1 MATAKLWKLFFQHY
15 YNSNTVS
22 YKNTVKASQIID
34 FSQYGTSK
42 ELNEMGEGYPVLRLN
57 EFNYSFISHPDKYCS
72 LLDIDAY
79 HGLQLKKD
87 DVLICRTNGNPK
99 FVGRSAIVP
108 KDYDYAFASYLF
120 RIRPNRKYI
129 NSATLVA
136 FLNSKYGRLEIEKY
150 SMVGNQA
157 NFSPA
162 KFREI
167 SIPVFSKDLNDK
179 IEDITYRA
187 FQKLEMSESL
197 YSEAANN
204 MLECLDLNDFTASSN
219 SCNVKT
225 LKESFIETG
234 RLDAEYY
241 QPKYDD
247 ILHHIQA
254 YKYGSKNLA
263 EICDIKEENFT
274 PKDDTTYK
282 YVELANIGKYGNIIG
297 CSQQKG
303 EDLPSR
309 ARRIVSKNDV
319 VISSLEGSLDSCA
332 LVEEDYDGALCSTGF
347 YVLKSSVLNSETLLV
362 LFKSPLV
369 KELMR
374 KGCSGTILT
383 AIGRQE
389 LERIPI
395 PLIRQE
401 IQEEIAQHVQSSM
414 SLRKESQQLLEHAK
428 LTVEGAIQNE
438 GGKIASEYYVLQ
450 EKSAMELHIAIYV
463 LLHEVGIISNDA
475 KVKVSNVVCSCKKLS
490 DSFLASGRLDAEYYQ
505 PKYDLLF
512 EKLKGFPTATIK
524 EIATIQKSIE
534 PGSDAYQEEGIPFI
548 RVANLSKFGLS
559 NSDVKL
565 DTTQFA
571 DTIRPQKDTI
581 LLSKDGSVGIAYKME
596 ETQDVITS
604 SAILHLQLTTPNVL
618 PDYLTLVLN
627 SIVVKLQA
635 ERDAGGSIIQHWKPS
650 EIEHVIIPIL
660 PMNEQQMIANKI
672 KQSFKMREDAQDLL
686 LQAKCIIETTIE
698 NKESH
703 FIAAENLLP
712 AAEGSAN
719 CGRE

>member
-1 MATAKLWKLFFQHY
+1 MLEGLEICEVPFSRVIGNDIVRMESEF

-22 YKNTVKASQIID
+22 YKNTVKASHIID

-108 KDYDYAFASYLF
+108 KNYDYAFASYLF

-401 IQEEIAQHVQSSM
+401 IQDEIAQHVQSSI
-414 SLRKESQQLLEHAK
+414 SLRKESQQLLEYAK
-428 LTVEGAIQNE
+428 LTVEGAIQNG
-438 GGKIASEYYVLQ
+438 GGKIASDYYVLQ

-660 PMNEQQMIANKI
+660 PMNEQQMITNKI

-686 LQAKCIIETTIE
+686 LQAKCIIETAIE
-698 NKESH
+698 K
-703 FIAAENLLP
+703 
-712 AAEGSAN
+712 
-719 CGRE
+719 

>member
-1 MATAKLWKLFFQHY
+1 MLEGLEICEVPFSRVIGNDIVRMESEF

-401 IQEEIAQHVQSSM
+401 IQEEIAQHVQSSI
-414 SLRKESQQLLEHAK
+414 SLRKESQQLLEYAK
-428 LTVEGAIQNE
+428 LTVEGAIQNG
-438 GGKIASEYYVLQ
+438 GGKIASDYYVLQ

-686 LQAKCIIETTIE
+686 LQAKCIIETAIE
-698 NKESH
+698 K
-703 FIAAENLLP
+703 
-712 AAEGSAN
+712 
-719 CGRE
+719 

>member
-1 MATAKLWKLFFQHY
+1 MLEGLEICEVPFSRVIGNDIVRMESEF

-401 IQEEIAQHVQSSM
+401 IQDEIAQHVQSSI
-414 SLRKESQQLLEHAK
+414 SLRKESQQLLEYAK
-428 LTVEGAIQNE
+428 LTVEGAIQNG
-438 GGKIASEYYVLQ
+438 GGKIASDYYVLQ

-475 KVKVSNVVCSCKKLS
+475 KIKVSNVVCSCKKLS

-660 PMNEQQMIANKI
+660 PMNEQQMITNKI

-686 LQAKCIIETTIE
+686 LQAKCIIETAIE
-698 NKESH
+698 K
-703 FIAAENLLP
+703 
-712 AAEGSAN
+712 
-719 CGRE
+719 

>member
-1 MATAKLWKLFFQHY
+1 MF
-15 YNSNTVS
+15 VS
-22 YKNTVKASQIID
+22 YKNTVKASHIID

-401 IQEEIAQHVQSSM
+401 IQDEIAQHVQSSI
-414 SLRKESQQLLEHAK
+414 SLRKESQQLLEYAK
-428 LTVEGAIQNE
+428 LTVEGAIQNG
-438 GGKIASEYYVLQ
+438 GGKIASDYYVLQ

-660 PMNEQQMIANKI
+660 PMNEQQMITNKI

-686 LQAKCIIETTIE
+686 LQAKCIIETAIE
-698 NKESH
+698 K
-703 FIAAENLLP
+703 
-712 AAEGSAN
+712 
-719 CGRE
+719 

>member
-1 MATAKLWKLFFQHY
+1 MLEGLEICEVPFSRVIGNDIVRMESEF

-22 YKNTVKASQIID
+22 YKNTVKASHIID

-401 IQEEIAQHVQSSM
+401 IQDEIAQHVQSSI
-414 SLRKESQQLLEHAK
+414 SLRKESQQLLEYAK
-428 LTVEGAIQNE
+428 LTVEGAIQNG
-438 GGKIASEYYVLQ
+438 GGKIASDYYVLQ

-534 PGSDAYQEEGIPFI
+534 PGSDAYQEEDIPFI

-660 PMNEQQMIANKI
+660 PMNEQQMITNKI

-686 LQAKCIIETTIE
+686 LQAKCIIETAIE
-698 NKESH
+698 K
-703 FIAAENLLP
+703 
-712 AAEGSAN
+712 
-719 CGRE
+719 

>member
-1 MATAKLWKLFFQHY
+1 MLEGLEICEVPFSRVIGNDIVRMESEF

-297 CSQQKG
+297 CSQQKA
-303 EDLPSR
+303 EDLPLR

-401 IQEEIAQHVQSSM
+401 IQDEIAQHVQSSI
-414 SLRKESQQLLEHAK
+414 SLRKESQQLLEYAK
-428 LTVEGAIQNE
+428 LTVEGAIQNG
-438 GGKIASEYYVLQ
+438 GGKIASDYYVLQ

-660 PMNEQQMIANKI
+660 PMNEQQMITNKI

-686 LQAKCIIETTIE
+686 LQAKCIIETAIE
-698 NKESH
+698 K
-703 FIAAENLLP
+703 
-712 AAEGSAN
+712 
-719 CGRE
+719 

>member
-1 MATAKLWKLFFQHY
+1 MLEGLEICEVPFSRVIGNDIVRMESEF

-204 MLECLDLNDFTASSN
+204 MLECLDLNDFTTSSN

-401 IQEEIAQHVQSSM
+401 IQEEIAQHVQSSI
-414 SLRKESQQLLEHAK
+414 SLRKESQQLLEQAR
-428 LTVEGAIQNE
+428 LTVEGAIQNG

-686 LQAKCIIETTIE
+686 LQAKCIIETAIE
-698 NKESH
+698 K
-703 FIAAENLLP
+703 
-712 AAEGSAN
+712 
-719 CGRE
+719 

>member
-1 MATAKLWKLFFQHY
+1 MLEGLEICEVPFSRVIGNDIVRMESEF

-204 MLECLDLNDFTASSN
+204 MLECLDLNDFTTSSN

-401 IQEEIAQHVQSSM
+401 IQEEIAQHVQSSI

-428 LTVEGAIQNE
+428 LTVEGAIQNGGG

-604 SAILHLQLTTPNVL
+604 SAILHLQLTTSNVL

-686 LQAKCIIETTIE
+686 LQAKCIIETAIE
-698 NKESH
+698 K
-703 FIAAENLLP
+703 
-712 AAEGSAN
+712 
-719 CGRE
+719 

>member
-1 MATAKLWKLFFQHY
+1 MLEGLEICEVPFSRVIGNDIVRMESEF

-401 IQEEIAQHVQSSM
+401 IQEEIAQHVQSSI

-428 LTVEGAIQNE
+428 LTVEGAIQNGG

-686 LQAKCIIETTIE
+686 LQAKCIIETAIE
-698 NKESH
+698 K
-703 FIAAENLLP
+703 
-712 AAEGSAN
+712 
-719 CGRE
+719 

>member
-1 MATAKLWKLFFQHY
+1 MLEGLEICEVPFSRVIGNDIVRMESEF

-234 RLDAEYY
+234 RLDSEYY

-263 EICDIKEENFT
+263 EICDIKEENFI

-401 IQEEIAQHVQSSM
+401 IQEEIAQHVQSSI

-428 LTVEGAIQNE
+428 LTVEGAIQG

-618 PDYLTLVLN
+618 PDYLT
-627 SIVVKLQA
+627 
-635 ERDAGGSIIQHWKPS
+635 
-650 EIEHVIIPIL
+650 
-660 PMNEQQMIANKI
+660 
-672 KQSFKMREDAQDLL
+672 
-686 LQAKCIIETTIE
+686 
-698 NKESH
+698 
-703 FIAAENLLP
+703 
-712 AAEGSAN
+712 
-719 CGRE
+719 

>member
-1 MATAKLWKLFFQHY
+1 MEGLEICEVPFSRVIGNDIVRMESEF

-234 RLDAEYY
+234 RLDSEYY

-263 EICDIKEENFT
+263 EICDIKEENFI

-401 IQEEIAQHVQSSM
+401 IQEEIAQHVQSSI

-428 LTVEGAIQNE
+428 LTVEGAIQG

-650 EIEHVIIPIL
+650 EIEHIIIPIL

-672 KQSFKMREDAQDLL
+672 KQSFKMRKDAQDLL
-686 LQAKCIIETTIE
+686 LQAKCIIETAIE
-698 NKESH
+698 K
-703 FIAAENLLP
+703 
-712 AAEGSAN
+712 
-719 CGRE
+719 

>member
-1 MATAKLWKLFFQHY
+1 MPFSRVIGNDIVRMESEF

-57 EFNYSFISHPDKYCS
+57 EFNYSFISHPDKYCN

-401 IQEEIAQHVQSSM
+401 IQEEIAQHVQSSI

-428 LTVEGAIQNE
+428 LTVEGAIQNG

-475 KVKVSNVVCSCKKLS
+475 KVKVSNVVCSCKKKLS

-524 EIATIQKSIE
+524 EIANIQKSIE

-686 LQAKCIIETTIE
+686 LQAKCIIETAIE
-698 NKESH
+698 K
-703 FIAAENLLP
+703 
-712 AAEGSAN
+712 
-719 CGRE
+719 

>member
-1 MATAKLWKLFFQHY
+1 MESEF

-303 EDLPSR
+303 EDLPLR

-401 IQEEIAQHVQSSM
+401 IQDEIAQHVQSSI
-414 SLRKESQQLLEHAK
+414 SLRKESQQLLEYAK
-428 LTVEGAIQNE
+428 LTVEGAIQNG
-438 GGKIASEYYVLQ
+438 GGKIASDYYVLQ

-660 PMNEQQMIANKI
+660 PMNEQQMITNKI

-686 LQAKCIIETTIE
+686 LQAKCIIETAIE
-698 NKESH
+698 K
-703 FIAAENLLP
+703 
-712 AAEGSAN
+712 
-719 CGRE
+719 

>member
-1 MATAKLWKLFFQHY
+1 MLEGLEICEVPFSRVIGNDIVRMESEF

-22 YKNTVKASQIID
+22 YKNTVKASHIID

-401 IQEEIAQHVQSSM
+401 IQDEIAQHVQSSI
-414 SLRKESQQLLEHAK
+414 SLRKESQQLLEYAK
-428 LTVEGAIQNE
+428 LTVEGAIQNG
-438 GGKIASEYYVLQ
+438 GGKIASDYSVLQ

-660 PMNEQQMIANKI
+660 PMNEQQMITNKI

-686 LQAKCIIETTIE
+686 LQAKCIIETAIE
-698 NKESH
+698 K
-703 FIAAENLLP
+703 
-712 AAEGSAN
+712 
-719 CGRE
+719 

>member
-1 MATAKLWKLFFQHY
+1 MLEGLEICEVPFSRVIGNDIVRMESEF

-22 YKNTVKASQIID
+22 YKNSVKASHIID

-401 IQEEIAQHVQSSM
+401 IQDEIAQHVQSSI
-414 SLRKESQQLLEHAK
+414 SLRKESQQLLEYAK
-428 LTVEGAIQNE
+428 LTVEGAIQNG
-438 GGKIASEYYVLQ
+438 GGKIASDYYVLQ

-475 KVKVSNVVCSCKKLS
+475 KIKVSNVVCSCKKLS

-534 PGSDAYQEEGIPFI
+534 PGSDAYQEKGIPFI

-660 PMNEQQMIANKI
+660 PMNEQQMITNKI

-686 LQAKCIIETTIE
+686 LQAKCIIETAIE
-698 NKESH
+698 K
-703 FIAAENLLP
+703 
-712 AAEGSAN
+712 
-719 CGRE
+719 

>member
-1 MATAKLWKLFFQHY
+1 MLEGLEICEVPFSRVIGNDIVRMESEF

-22 YKNTVKASQIID
+22 YKNTVKASHIID

-401 IQEEIAQHVQSSM
+401 IQDEIAQHVQSSI
-414 SLRKESQQLLEHAK
+414 SLRKESQQLLEYAK
-428 LTVEGAIQNE
+428 LTVEGAIPNG
-438 GGKIASEYYVLQ
+438 GGKIASDYYVLQ

-660 PMNEQQMIANKI
+660 PMNEQQMITNKI

-686 LQAKCIIETTIE
+686 LQAKCIIETAIE
-698 NKESH
+698 K
-703 FIAAENLLP
+703 
-712 AAEGSAN
+712 
-719 CGRE
+719 

>member
-1 MATAKLWKLFFQHY
+1 MLEGLEICEVPFSRVIGNDIVRMESEF

-22 YKNTVKASQIID
+22 YKNTVKASHIID

-347 YVLKSSVLNSETLLV
+347 YVLKSNVLNSETLLV

-401 IQEEIAQHVQSSM
+401 IQDEIAQHVQSSI
-414 SLRKESQQLLEHAK
+414 SLRKESQQLLEYAK
-428 LTVEGAIQNE
+428 LTVEGAIQNG
-438 GGKIASEYYVLQ
+438 GGKIASDYYVLQ

-660 PMNEQQMIANKI
+660 PMNEQQMITNKI

-686 LQAKCIIETTIE
+686 LQAKCIIETAIE
-698 NKESH
+698 K
-703 FIAAENLLP
+703 
-712 AAEGSAN
+712 
-719 CGRE
+719 

>member
-1 MATAKLWKLFFQHY
+1 MLEGLEICEVPFSRVIGNDIVRMESEF

-22 YKNTVKASQIID
+22 YKNTVKASHIID

-401 IQEEIAQHVQSSM
+401 IQDEIAQHVQSSI
-414 SLRKESQQLLEHAK
+414 SLRKESQQLLEYAK
-428 LTVEGAIQNE
+428 LTVEGAIQNG
-438 GGKIASEYYVLQ
+438 GGKIASDYYVLQ

-463 LLHEVGIISNDA
+463 LLYEVGIISNDA

-660 PMNEQQMIANKI
+660 PMNEQQMITNKI

-686 LQAKCIIETTIE
+686 LQAKCIIETAIE
-698 NKESH
+698 K
-703 FIAAENLLP
+703 
-712 AAEGSAN
+712 
-719 CGRE
+719 

>member
-1 MATAKLWKLFFQHY
+1 MLEGLEICEVPFSRVIGNDIVRMESEF

-22 YKNTVKASQIID
+22 YKNTVKASHIID

-401 IQEEIAQHVQSSM
+401 IQDEIAQHVQSSI
-414 SLRKESQQLLEHAK
+414 SLRKESQQLLEYAK
-428 LTVEGAIQNE
+428 LTVEGAIQNG
-438 GGKIASEYYVLQ
+438 GGKIASDYYVLQ

-565 DTTQFA
+565 DTIQFA

-660 PMNEQQMIANKI
+660 PMNEQQMITNKI

-686 LQAKCIIETTIE
+686 LQAKCIIETAIE
-698 NKESH
+698 K
-703 FIAAENLLP
+703 
-712 AAEGSAN
+712 
-719 CGRE
+719 

>member
-1 MATAKLWKLFFQHY
+1 MLEGLEICEVPFSRVIGNDIVRMESEF

-22 YKNTVKASQIID
+22 YKNTVKASHIID

-136 FLNSKYGRLEIEKY
+136 FLNSKYGRLEIAKY

-401 IQEEIAQHVQSSM
+401 IQDEIAQHVQSSI
-414 SLRKESQQLLEHAK
+414 SLRKESQQLLEYAK
-428 LTVEGAIQNE
+428 LTVEGAIQNG
-438 GGKIASEYYVLQ
+438 GGKIASDYYVLQ

-505 PKYDLLF
+505 PKYNLLF

-660 PMNEQQMIANKI
+660 PMNEQQMITNKI

-686 LQAKCIIETTIE
+686 LQAKCIIETAIE
-698 NKESH
+698 K
-703 FIAAENLLP
+703 
-712 AAEGSAN
+712 
-719 CGRE
+719 

>member
-1 MATAKLWKLFFQHY
+1 MLEGLEICEVPFSRVIGNDIVRMESEF

-263 EICDIKEENFT
+263 EICDIKDENFT

-401 IQEEIAQHVQSSM
+401 IQEEIAQHVQSSI
-414 SLRKESQQLLEHAK
+414 SLRKEFQQLLEHAK
-428 LTVEGAIQNE
+428 LTVEGAIQNGG

-581 LLSKDGSVGIAYKME
+581 LLSKDGSMGIAYKME

-660 PMNEQQMIANKI
+660 PMNEQQMIANKV

-686 LQAKCIIETTIE
+686 LQAKCIIETAIE
-698 NKESH
+698 K
-703 FIAAENLLP
+703 
-712 AAEGSAN
+712 
-719 CGRE
+719 

>member
-1 MATAKLWKLFFQHY
+1 MLEGLEICEVPFSRVIGNDIVRMESEF

-22 YKNTVKASQIID
+22 YKNTVKASHIID

-204 MLECLDLNDFTASSN
+204 MLECLDLNDFMASSN

-347 YVLKSSVLNSETLLV
+347 YVLKSSVLNSETLLI

-401 IQEEIAQHVQSSM
+401 IQDEIAQHVQSSI
-414 SLRKESQQLLEHAK
+414 SLRKESQQLLEYAK
-428 LTVEGAIQNE
+428 LTVEGAIQNG
-438 GGKIASEYYVLQ
+438 GGKIASDYYVLQ

-660 PMNEQQMIANKI
+660 PMNEQQMITNKI

-686 LQAKCIIETTIE
+686 LQAKCIIETAIE
-698 NKESH
+698 K
-703 FIAAENLLP
+703 
-712 AAEGSAN
+712 
-719 CGRE
+719 

>member
-1 MATAKLWKLFFQHY
+1 MLEGLEICEVPFSRVIGNDIVRMESEF

-204 MLECLDLNDFTASSN
+204 MLECLDLNDFTTSSN

-401 IQEEIAQHVQSSM
+401 IQEEIAQHVQSSI

-428 LTVEGAIQNE
+428 FTVEGAIQNG
-438 GGKIASEYYVLQ
+438 GGKIALEYYVLQ

-686 LQAKCIIETTIE
+686 LQAKCIIETAIE
-698 NKESH
+698 K
-703 FIAAENLLP
+703 
-712 AAEGSAN
+712 
-719 CGRE
+719 

>member
-1 MATAKLWKLFFQHY
+1 MPFSRVIGNDIVRMESEF

-22 YKNTVKASQIID
+22 YKNTVKASHIID

-99 FVGRSAIVP
+99 YVGRSAIVP

-401 IQEEIAQHVQSSM
+401 IQDEIAQHVQSSI
-414 SLRKESQQLLEHAK
+414 SLRKESQQLLEYAK
-428 LTVEGAIQNE
+428 LTVEGAIQNG
-438 GGKIASEYYVLQ
+438 GGKIASDYYVLQ

-660 PMNEQQMIANKI
+660 PMNEQQMITNKI

-686 LQAKCIIETTIE
+686 LQAKCIIETAIE
-698 NKESH
+698 K
-703 FIAAENLLP
+703 
-712 AAEGSAN
+712 
-719 CGRE
+719 

>member
-1 MATAKLWKLFFQHY
+1 MLEGLEICEVPFSRVIGNDIVRMESEF

-22 YKNTVKASQIID
+22 YKNTVKASHIID

-401 IQEEIAQHVQSSM
+401 IQDEIAQHVQSSI
-414 SLRKESQQLLEHAK
+414 SLRKESQQLLEYAK
-428 LTVEGAIQNE
+428 LTVEGAIQNG
-438 GGKIASEYYVLQ
+438 GGKIASNYYVLQ

-660 PMNEQQMIANKI
+660 PMNEQQMITNKI

-686 LQAKCIIETTIE
+686 LQAKCIIETAIE
-698 NKESH
+698 K
-703 FIAAENLLP
+703 
-712 AAEGSAN
+712 
-719 CGRE
+719 

>member
-1 MATAKLWKLFFQHY
+1 MLEGLEICEVPFSRVIGNGIVRMESEF

-120 RIRPNRKYI
+120 RIRPNREYI

-179 IEDITYRA
+179 IENITYRA

-401 IQEEIAQHVQSSM
+401 IQEEIAQHVQSSIY
-414 SLRKESQQLLEHAK
+414 LRKESQQLLEHAK
-428 LTVEGAIQNE
+428 LTVEGAIQNGG

-686 LQAKCIIETTIE
+686 LQAKCIIETAIE
-698 NKESH
+698 K
-703 FIAAENLLP
+703 
-712 AAEGSAN
+712 
-719 CGRE
+719 

>member
-1 MATAKLWKLFFQHY
+1 MPFSRVIGNDIVRMESEF

-22 YKNTVKASQIID
+22 YKNTVKASHIID

-401 IQEEIAQHVQSSM
+401 IQDEIAQHVQSSI
-414 SLRKESQQLLEHAK
+414 SLRKESQQLLEYAK
-428 LTVEGAIQNE
+428 LTVEGAIQNG
-438 GGKIASEYYVLQ
+438 GGKIASDYYVLQ

-660 PMNEQQMIANKI
+660 PMNEQQMITNKI

-686 LQAKCIIETTIE
+686 LQAKCIIETAIE
-698 NKESH
+698 K
-703 FIAAENLLP
+703 
-712 AAEGSAN
+712 
-719 CGRE
+719 

>member
-1 MATAKLWKLFFQHY
+1 MESEF

-22 YKNTVKASQIID
+22 YKNTVKASHIID

-401 IQEEIAQHVQSSM
+401 IQDEIAQHVQSSI
-414 SLRKESQQLLEHAK
+414 SLRKESQQLLEYAK
-428 LTVEGAIQNE
+428 LTVEGAIQNG
-438 GGKIASEYYVLQ
+438 GGKIASDYYVLQ

-475 KVKVSNVVCSCKKLS
+475 KVKVNNVVCSCKKLS

-660 PMNEQQMIANKI
+660 PMNEQQMITNKI

-686 LQAKCIIETTIE
+686 LQAKCIIETAIE
-698 NKESH
+698 K
-703 FIAAENLLP
+703 
-712 AAEGSAN
+712 
-719 CGRE
+719 

>member
-1 MATAKLWKLFFQHY
+1 MLEGLEICEVPFSRVIGNDIVRMESEF

-22 YKNTVKASQIID
+22 YKNTVKASHIID

-347 YVLKSSVLNSETLLV
+347 YVLKSSVLNSETLLI

-401 IQEEIAQHVQSSM
+401 IQDEIAQHVQSSI
-414 SLRKESQQLLEHAK
+414 SLRKESQQLLEYAK
-428 LTVEGAIQNE
+428 LTVEGAIQNG
-438 GGKIASEYYVLQ
+438 GGKIASDYYVLQ

-660 PMNEQQMIANKI
+660 PMNEQQMITNKI

-686 LQAKCIIETTIE
+686 LQAKCIIETAIE
-698 NKESH
+698 K
-703 FIAAENLLP
+703 
-712 AAEGSAN
+712 
-719 CGRE
+719 

>member
-1 MATAKLWKLFFQHY
+1 MLEGLEICEVPFSRVIGNDIVRMESEF

-263 EICDIKEENFT
+263 EICDIKDENFT

-401 IQEEIAQHVQSSM
+401 IQEEIAQHVQSSI

-428 LTVEGAIQNE
+428 LTVEGAIQNGGG

-660 PMNEQQMIANKI
+660 PMNEQQMIANKV

-686 LQAKCIIETTIE
+686 LQAKCIIETAIE
-698 NKESH
+698 K
-703 FIAAENLLP
+703 
-712 AAEGSAN
+712 
-719 CGRE
+719 

>member
-1 MATAKLWKLFFQHY
+1 MLEGLKICEVPFSRVIGNDIVRMESEF

-22 YKNTVKASQIID
+22 YKNTVKASHIID

-401 IQEEIAQHVQSSM
+401 IQDEIAQHVQSSI
-414 SLRKESQQLLEHAK
+414 SLRKESQQLLEYAK
-428 LTVEGAIQNE
+428 LTVEGAIQNG
-438 GGKIASEYYVLQ
+438 GGKIASDYYVLQ

-660 PMNEQQMIANKI
+660 PMNEQQMITNKI

-686 LQAKCIIETTIE
+686 LQAKCIIETAIE
-698 NKESH
+698 K
-703 FIAAENLLP
+703 
-712 AAEGSAN
+712 
-719 CGRE
+719 

>member
-1 MATAKLWKLFFQHY
+1 MESEF

-22 YKNTVKASQIID
+22 YKNTVKASHIID

-401 IQEEIAQHVQSSM
+401 IQDEIAQHVQSSI
-414 SLRKESQQLLEHAK
+414 SLRKESQQLLEYAK
-428 LTVEGAIQNE
+428 LTVESAIQNG
-438 GGKIASEYYVLQ
+438 GGKIASDYYVLQ

-660 PMNEQQMIANKI
+660 PMNEQQMITNKI

-686 LQAKCIIETTIE
+686 LQAKCIIETAIE
-698 NKESH
+698 K
-703 FIAAENLLP
+703 
-712 AAEGSAN
+712 
-719 CGRE
+719 

>member
-1 MATAKLWKLFFQHY
+1 
-15 YNSNTVS
+15 
-22 YKNTVKASQIID
+22 
-34 FSQYGTSK
+34 
-42 ELNEMGEGYPVLRLN
+42 
-57 EFNYSFISHPDKYCS
+57 
-72 LLDIDAY
+72 
-79 HGLQLKKD
+79 
-87 DVLICRTNGNPK
+87 
-99 FVGRSAIVP
+99 
-108 KDYDYAFASYLF
+108 
-120 RIRPNRKYI
+120 
-129 NSATLVA
+129 
-136 FLNSKYGRLEIEKY
+136 
-150 SMVGNQA
+150 MVGNQA

-401 IQEEIAQHVQSSM
+401 IQDEIAQHVQSSI
-414 SLRKESQQLLEHAK
+414 SLRKESQQLLEYAK
-428 LTVEGAIQNE
+428 LTVEGAIQNG
-438 GGKIASEYYVLQ
+438 GGKIASDYYVLQ

-660 PMNEQQMIANKI
+660 PMNEQQMITNKI

-686 LQAKCIIETTIE
+686 LQAKCIIETAIE
-698 NKESH
+698 K
-703 FIAAENLLP
+703 
-712 AAEGSAN
+712 
-719 CGRE
+719 

>member
-1 MATAKLWKLFFQHY
+1 MLEGLEICEVPFSRVIGNDIVRMESEF

-263 EICDIKEENFT
+263 EICDIKDENFT

-282 YVELANIGKYGNIIG
+282 YVELANIGKYGNITG

-347 YVLKSSVLNSETLLV
+347 YVLKSCVLNSETLLV

-401 IQEEIAQHVQSSM
+401 IQEEIAQHVQSSI

-428 LTVEGAIQNE
+428 LTVEGAIQNG

-450 EKSAMELHIAIYV
+450 EKSAMELHIALYV

-524 EIATIQKSIE
+524 EVATIQKSIE

-660 PMNEQQMIANKI
+660 PMNEQQMIANKV

-686 LQAKCIIETTIE
+686 LQAKCIIETAIE
-698 NKESH
+698 K
-703 FIAAENLLP
+703 
-712 AAEGSAN
+712 
-719 CGRE
+719 

>member
-1 MATAKLWKLFFQHY
+1 MLEGLEICEVPFSRVIGNDIVRMESEF

-22 YKNTVKASQIID
+22 YKNTVKASHIID

-150 SMVGNQA
+150 YMVGNQA

-401 IQEEIAQHVQSSM
+401 IQDEIAQHVQSSI
-414 SLRKESQQLLEHAK
+414 SLRKESQQLLEYAK
-428 LTVEGAIQNE
+428 LTVEGAIQNG
-438 GGKIASEYYVLQ
+438 GGKIASDYYVLQ

-565 DTTQFA
+565 DTTQFV

-660 PMNEQQMIANKI
+660 PMNEQQMITNKI

-686 LQAKCIIETTIE
+686 LQAKCIIETAIE
-698 NKESH
+698 K
-703 FIAAENLLP
+703 
-712 AAEGSAN
+712 
-719 CGRE
+719 

>member
-1 MATAKLWKLFFQHY
+1 MLEGLEICEVPFSRVIGNDIVRMESEF

-204 MLECLDLNDFTASSN
+204 MLECLDLNDFTTSSN

-401 IQEEIAQHVQSSM
+401 IQEEIAQHVQSSI

-428 LTVEGAIQNE
+428 LTVEGAIQNGG

-686 LQAKCIIETTIE
+686 LQAKCIIETAIE
-698 NKESH
+698 K
-703 FIAAENLLP
+703 
-712 AAEGSAN
+712 
-719 CGRE
+719 